1 MYNNETVSQFG
12 SAETKL
18 KQLHIKLKEA
28 EVAQAKMKNES
39 SNLKKNLSMLQNIV
53 PSEMAERIS
62 DLLLLIAKDAMDN
75 MDDHLKLREK
85 YNLGQIAAID

>member
-1 MYNNETVSQFG
+1 
-12 SAETKL
+12 
-18 KQLHIKLKEA
+18 
-28 EVAQAKMKNES
+28 
-39 SNLKKNLSMLQNIV
+39 
-53 PSEMAERIS
+53 MAERIS